1 MQKLKFILVGLVL
14 ASAQLTIFAQ
24 DAITSAK
31 EDETAKWQYIQ
42 NYFSPAINPSD
53 FNEKFGKFLKEHSIA
68 IGISAVVPSAV
79 ISFFLTCK
87 VIELCDPGHHDNP
100 LLVLGALISLVVGT
114 AAGGVDGGVLTGGLA
129 SLIGKSLENKDGR
142 CQKLVINFVKN
153 WDKNRE
159 QTPTTLQP
167 LFEKLATDNN
177 ISKIDKALA
186 QKIVEM
192 VVVSNLVEAA
202 AVANLVDNKYQ
213 GLNPVN

>member
-1 MQKLKFILVGLVL
+1 MQKLKFILAGLVL
-14 ASAQLTIFAQ
+14 AFAQLTIFAQ
-24 DAITSAK
+24 DEIAPTK

-42 NYFSPAINPSD
+42 TYFSPAFNPSD
-53 FNEKFGKFLKEHSIA
+53 FNEKFGKFLKEHSTA
-68 IGISAVVPSAV
+68 IGILAVVPSAV
-79 ISFFLTCK
+79 ISVLLTGVVLSWC
-87 VIELCDPGHHDNP
+87 VPHHDNI
-100 LLVLGALISLVVGT
+100 LLALIMLGSFGG
-114 AAGGVDGGVLTGGLA
+114 AGIAGGIGGGVLTDKLA

-153 WDKNRE
+153 WDKNRG
-159 QTPTTLQP
+159 QTPATLQP

-202 AVANLVDNKYQ
+202 AVANLIGNKSQ